1 MAQARNRDLEKEVRR
16 LFEEE
21 KLKSK
26 DGLLTL
32 FCGHLGFDYAGIPL
46 PSRSMEYWGEGQVA
60 ELVANESFELL
71 AQAGDVRHGGFAVIY
86 GTLRDF
92 SLSNQRTVI
101 LQLRKSFPDALY
113 VFAKP
118 QTLGR
123 E

>member
-92 SLSNQRTVI
+92 GLSNQRTVI